1 LVRNLYNI
9 QEFKNYIIT
18 SIGGYNFYSIENIFL
33 NSNWMERE
41 CGEMS
46 NISFLNK
53 YDNRNLLLQYMDLFS
68 PILKKNSS
76 LGFFEIFFNFINNN
90 LYRFNVVNI

>member
-1 LVRNLYNI
+1 
-9 QEFKNYIIT
+9 
-18 SIGGYNFYSIENIFL
+18 
-33 NSNWMERE
+33 MERE